1 MANRVDSR
9 MCIDL
14 VSFLYLREECR
25 NLSLEKT
32 SKIFKVIE
40 CADAS
45 KVPFTQGQ
53 YIIEDDGTVFYDP
66 STGTEIANRV
76 CLSKR
81 PSIHLD
87 EAEYPTSDEQAIY
100 DKERKVCEGFID
112 PDVGDIAV
120 FVRYRDAY
128 VGTGAED
135 ALFCRSW
142 IYLQTGSIVSGQPE
156 KVWVPMYNKTPACDV
171 IYDEDIIVT
180 TAVGNITLTNGK
192 GVIPAKGKTA
202 REVWEAIFSQDK
214 NPTVT
219 QPSASIKMGYDSNAV
234 DTSARSF
241 EVGTS
246 ITPKWQA
253 SFSAGSYSYGPATN
267 VTVSSWAIKD
277 TLNNSATAASG
288 SFSAFTITAG
298 QTYRITATATHTAGA
313 TPKTALEKDY
323 TAGKIA
329 AGTKSATSQ
338 AYTGYRQGYFI
349 GSLTSKVANASLTSA
364 QIRSAQQKRGANYA
378 AGSVT
383 WTIPVGAATV
393 FIAWPATSTGP
404 TKILNTT
411 VNADMTAA
419 FGSPSTIKV
428 AGADGS
434 TSSAYAADYKVI
446 SYRPDSAYGTAAN
459 LTITMG

>member
-1 MANRVDSR
+1 M
-9 MCIDL
+9 
-14 VSFLYLREECR
+14 
-25 NLSLEKT
+25 
-32 SKIFKVIE
+32 IE

-45 KVPFTQGQ
+45 KVPFTSGQ
-53 YIIEDDGTVFYDP
+53 YIIQDDGTSFYDS
-66 STGTEIANRV
+66 STGTEISDRI

-81 PSIHLD
+81 PSINFEEGQYYSQTNEQRIFEL
-87 EAEYPTSDEQAIY
+87 EQAA
-100 DKERKVCEGFID
+100 CEGIKD
-112 PDVGDIAV
+112 SAVGDIAV
-120 FVRYRDAY
+120 FARVRAY
-128 VGTGAED
+128 GDDYYGP
-135 ALFCRSW
+135 LYRSW
-142 IYLQTGSIVSGQPE
+142 IYTLTGGSTAGIPD
-156 KVWVPMYNKTPACDV
+156 KRWVPMYNKTPSCDV

-214 NPTVT
+214 NPTIT
-219 QPSASIKMGYDSNAV
+219 QPSASIKMGYGSNAV
-234 DTSARSF
+234 DTAARSF

-253 SFSAGSYSYGPATN
+253 SFSAGSYSYGPATG
-267 VTVSSWAIKD
+267 VTVSNWAIKD
-277 TLNNSATAASG
+277 SLNRTDTAASG
-288 SFSAFTITAG
+288 SFEVFTITAG
-298 QTYRITATATHTAGA
+298 QTYKITATATHTAGA
-313 TPKTALEKDY
+313 TPQTALEKDY

-329 AGTKSATSQ
+329 AGTKVATSQ

-349 GSLTSKVANASLTSA
+349 GSLTTKVDNASLTSA
-364 QIRSAQQKRGANYA
+364 QIRSAQKKRGSNYA

-419 FGSPSTIKV
+419 FGSPVTVKV